1 MPALPGY
8 VKLKV
13 SFVRIPISRDPES
26 EKLRKTDLHL
36 LLKQRRRDLAKR
48 SARNRVFKVPLA
60 IGFLSVLL
68 VLLAG
73 GLFAGGMLYAR
84 ITIELPTLQSL
95 PVLLNPLDGEL
106 LNPTQITDRSG
117 ETVLLTLENPGIE
130 RRYMAVNP
138 EKQDHF
144 SPQLLRAA
152 VATLQPEFWTSPG
165 YSSENW
171 LDPEPATIAE
181 RLASELLLWDEPRST
196 RRALRMRLLAGQL
209 VTTYGRTQV
218 LEWYL
223 NSAWFGHLAVG
234 AESASRLYFEKSS
247 SELSLAE
254 SAMLVTAIEAPA
266 LNPLDAPTNALEMQR
281 HLLSEMAMSQIIS
294 TEEFTQAIH
303 ETVHLRE
310 KISDPSSLAPVFT
323 ASLLENLQNQFFEN
337 RLQRGGLVV
346 VSTLDLDLQNQ
357 LICTASTQMKR
368 LQGESSA
375 ESTPDSESCPS
386 ALLLPTQVFQ
396 TTNEFNLASAG
407 LILDPQS
414 GEVLAYMDPALSNG
428 ELLDLSGYEPGT
440 LLSPFI
446 ALSGFARGLSPAS
459 LQWDIP
465 SDKLSENNDAHA
477 WQGPVSIRSA
487 VANDYWIPILDV
499 LNQAG
504 VANTWKMSSTLGFN
518 SLLKYND
525 STAPLVSSSPVSMLE
540 IASAYGTLANSGV
553 RSGIQNPSTGEIE
566 PKFAMSVDTSSGRSF
581 YESTQPD
588 TSAVLS
594 QPLAYLINHVLSDE
608 SARWETLGYP
618 NVLELGQPIAAKT
631 GKAADGKQVWTVGYT
646 PQRLV
651 LIWMGDT
658 RTGDE
663 GSQLNALMAAGVWHA
678 IMRETV
684 KEISKPGWSTPEG
697 IVQLEVCV
705 PSGMLPS
712 ADCPSTLQEVFLS
725 GNEPTL
731 RDTLY
736 QKIEVNRE
744 TGLRATVFTDP
755 AMIEEKLFINVP
767 AKARQWALDS
777 GLAVVPTGFDAI
789 PSVPADPDLHISS
802 PVIFSQVSG
811 VVTIKGMLNTKD
823 LAAWSLQV
831 GEGINPSSWL
841 MVGEG
846 SSAVKTENKLASWDT
861 TGLEGLFAIKLTAI
875 NEEQSAQSTVIQVT
889 VDNTPPLVKIVY
901 PEEGQSVESIG
912 EFVTLQATVE
922 DNVALDRLEW
932 MLDDKVVSTVT
943 EPPWIYLL
951 PAKSGKHTLQVTAY
965 DKAGNDTVSEKIDFV
980 IK

>member
-1 MPALPGY
+1 M
-8 VKLKV
+8 
-13 SFVRIPISRDPES
+13 
-26 EKLRKTDLHL
+26 
-36 LLKQRRRDLAKR
+36 
-48 SARNRVFKVPLA
+48 
-60 IGFLSVLL
+60 
-68 VLLAG
+68 
-73 GLFAGGMLYAR
+73 
-84 ITIELPTLQSL
+84 PTLQSL

-130 RRYMAVNP
+130 RSYMAVNP

-152 VATLQPEFWTSPG
+152 VAALQPDFWTSPG
-165 YSSENW
+165 YSAEHW

-181 RLASELLLWDEPRST
+181 RLASELLLWDEPRSSM
-196 RRALRMRLLAGQL
+196 RALRMRLLAGQL

-218 LEWYL
+218 LEWFL

-266 LNPLDAPTNALEMQR
+266 LNPLDAPINALEMQR
-281 HLLSEMAMSQIIS
+281 QLLSEMTLSQTIS

-310 KISDPSSLAPVFT
+310 KISEPSSRTPVFT

-346 VSTLDLDLQNQ
+346 VSTLDLDLQSL

-368 LQGESSA
+368 LQGENSPA
-375 ESTPDSESCPS
+375 NAPDSETCPT

-396 TTNEFNLASAG
+396 TSNELSLASAG

-428 ELLDLSGYEPGT
+428 ELLDSSVYEPGT

-465 SDKLSENNDAHA
+465 SEKISEFDDAHT

-487 VANDYWIPILDV
+487 VANDYIIPILDV
-499 LNQAG
+499 LDQAG
-504 VANTWKMSSTLGFN
+504 VANTWKMSSTLGFS
-518 SLLKYND
+518 SLLKYDD
-525 STAPLVSSSPVSMLE
+525 STAPLVGSSPVSMLE

-566 PKFAMSVDTSSGRSF
+566 PKFAINVDTSSGRTLFISPK
-581 YESTQPD
+581 PD

-594 QPLAYLINHVLSDE
+594 QSLAYLINNVLSDE

-618 NVLELGQPIAAKT
+618 NVLELGQPVAAKT
-631 GKAADGKQVWTVGYT
+631 GRAANGKQVWTAGYT
-646 PQRLV
+646 PHRLV

-658 RTGDE
+658 RTGDQ
-663 GSQLNALMAAGVWHA
+663 GSQLNGLMAAGVWHA
-678 IMRETV
+678 VMRETL
-684 KEISKPGWSTPEG
+684 KEIPNPGWSKPDG
-697 IVQLEVCV
+697 IVNLEVCV

-755 AMIEEKLFINVP
+755 AMIEERLFINVP
-767 AKARQWALDS
+767 AKARQWALDA
-777 GLAVVPTGFDAI
+777 GLAVVPSGFDAI
-789 PSVPADPDLHISS
+789 PSVPANPDLRITS

-811 VVTIKGMLNTKD
+811 VVTIKGTLNTKD

-841 MVGEG
+841 LVGEG
-846 SSAVKTENKLASWDT
+846 SSAVKTENKLATWDT
-861 TGLEGLFAIKLTAI
+861 TNLEGLYAVKLTAI
-875 NEEQSAQSTVIQVT
+875 NEEQIAQSTVIQVT
-889 VDNTPPLVKIVY
+889 VDNTPPLAKIVY
-901 PEEGQSVESIG
+901 PNEGQSIESIA
-912 EFVTLQATVE
+912 EFVTLQAAVE

-932 MLDDKVVSTVT
+932 VLDDEVVSTIS
-943 EPPWIYLL
+943 ESPWIYLL
-951 PAKSGKHTLQVTAY
+951 PAKSGKHTLQVTAI
-965 DKAGNDTVSEKIDFV
+965 DKAGNAAASEEINFV